1 MYIMTSPTILS
12 ESNSRSRSKKSPTT
26 RSKSRSHSRSNRRHI
41 VSIGHDGEMGEP
53 SGRGRKSIK
62 HRRRRKHK
70 TRRKHRTK
78 HCKCK
83 KPCKCKK
90 TCKCK
95 RKTKHRKKKRKKRRT
110 KKRQRGGSKMLNSS
124 NYPNPLPKGGPWS
137 PGSDS
142 NGLGKGYYYKN
153 NTDPFLPNPQYNG
166 KSFNMKGGGFFDL
179 AKNLPG
185 GTDLYDAYW
194 KGSNVVKN
202 TYQTWKGGKQYVDPN
217 PSVQPSLDKPP
228 VQYSPAPDLTH
239 ITKTSQTK
247 AAAYDNN

>member
-1 MYIMTSPTILS
+1 MTEKWANHLDVDVKALS
-12 ESNSRSRSKKSPTT
+12 TVVAENTKLVANTEPNIANVKNLVNV
-26 RSKSRSHSRSNRRHI
+26 KRH
-41 VSIGHDGEMGEP
+41 VNANEKPNVE
-53 SGRGRKSIK
+53 RKN
-62 HRRRRKHK
+62 
-70 TRRKHRTK
+70 
-78 HCKCK
+78 
-83 KPCKCKK
+83 
-90 TCKCK
+90 
-95 RKTKHRKKKRKKRRT
+95 KKKQKKRRTKKRRT

>member
-1 MYIMTSPTILS
+1 MTEKWANHLDVDVKALS
-12 ESNSRSRSKKSPTT
+12 TVVAENTKLVANTEPNIANVKNLVNV
-26 RSKSRSHSRSNRRHI
+26 KRR
-41 VSIGHDGEMGEP
+41 VNANEKPNVE
-53 SGRGRKSIK
+53 RKN
-62 HRRRRKHK
+62 
-70 TRRKHRTK
+70 
-78 HCKCK
+78 
-83 KPCKCKK
+83 
-90 TCKCK
+90 
-95 RKTKHRKKKRKKRRT
+95 KKKQKKRRTKKRRT